1 MRQYMSIRSSSVNVA
16 WLKPRGFNTQITIYA
31 RILGVAA
38 SPPTLNVLEADSWFL
53 KHDL

>member
-16 WLKPRGFNTQITIYA
+16 WFKPRGVNTQITIYA
-31 RILGVAA
+31 SILGAGA
-38 SPPTLNVLEADSWFL
+38 SPPTMNVLEADSWFL